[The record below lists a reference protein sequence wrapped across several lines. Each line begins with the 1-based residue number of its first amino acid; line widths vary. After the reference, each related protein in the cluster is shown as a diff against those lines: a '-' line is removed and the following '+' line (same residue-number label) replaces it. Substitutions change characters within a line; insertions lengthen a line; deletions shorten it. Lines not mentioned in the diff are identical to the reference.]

1 MREVRER
8 EVREV
13 RGERR
18 RNIWKKG
25 RVDFKKKNKKTS
37 LLFLVVGGWRSVYNG
52 QKKKKKIVPAIKTI
66 YIPIVKKLN
75 LREEEENY
83 KITKLQK
90 SNHIGRRC
98 ITNINLCL

>member
-25 RVDFKKKNKKTS
+25 RVDFKKKKQKNFILILS
-37 LLFLVVGGWRSVYNG
+37 SGWVGGGVCTMA
-52 QKKKKKIVPAIKTI
+52 KKKKRK
-66 YIPIVKKLN
+66 
-75 LREEEENY
+75 
-83 KITKLQK
+83 
-90 SNHIGRRC
+90 
-98 ITNINLCL
+98 

>member
-25 RVDFKKKNKKTS
+25 RVDFKKKKQKNFIIILS
-37 LLFLVVGGWRSVYNG
+37 SGWVEECVQWS
-52 QKKKKKIVPAIKTI
+52 KKKK
-66 YIPIVKKLN
+66 
-75 LREEEENY
+75 ENSP
-83 KITKLQK
+83 
-90 SNHIGRRC
+90 SN
-98 ITNINLCL
+98 